1 MADETNG
8 KADLRAPPVA
18 VENISFRAQLVMML
32 RAFMASPLRNTIFWL
47 AAGALAVIVATSL
60 GQIIL
65 NRWNRPFY
73 DAIERRD
80 LDAFFHQLLVFAAIA
95 GGPPHARRHA
105 DMAQPDDEAQAA
117 RRADA

>member
-8 KADLRAPPVA
+8 KADFRAPAVA
-18 VENISFRAQLVMML
+18 VENISFRDQLVMML
-32 RAFMASPLRNTIFWL
+32 RAFMASPLRNTIFRL

-80 LDAFFHQLLVFAAIA
+80 PLLESELGAWREGNEVP
-95 GGPPHARRHA
+95 GSLHTHV
-105 DMAQPDDEAQAA
+105 
-117 RRADA
+117 